1 MELAKVVG
9 TVITE
14 KALDGFENGKL
25 LLIRPVDYDLTP
37 RDYLLVAWDTV
48 GAGRGSTVVWVGG
61 KEAVFATDREYT
73 PVDASIIAI
82 WEPQQ

>member
-9 TVITE
+9 TVVTDRTLE
-14 KALDGFENGKL
+14 GFENCKL

-37 RDYLLVAWDTV
+37 RDSYLVAWDTV

-61 KEAVFATDREYT
+61 KEAVFATGREHT

-82 WEPQQ
+82 WEPQP